1 MARIAF
7 AEAVEAPGLQAAIR
21 SELDRETLRSER
33 LRAALVAGAVAAL
46 LLLVALV
53 WAAEAA
59 PSETFQRR
67 ARLAVEILAALLVYE
82 TGQSL
87 WLGLRARTGRPTPTW
102 FRYVRTFFEISVPT
116 VLIVAG
122 VSPADRLDLLDG
134 AAPFAYFVFIGLAA
148 LYLDSGIC
156 VFAGGVAAL
165 EVELCA
171 RLAHAGGGDLATARI
186 KAAVLLLAGGA
197 SAFVA
202 LQARRRLAAAVNTV
216 AERDRAI
223 GIFGQHVSP
232 QVADILLH
240 QSIELGGEEREVCVM
255 FLDIRDFSVY
265 AAAHT
270 PSEVVDYL
278 NTLFSEAIGI
288 VNRHEGF
295 VNKFLG
301 DGFMAVFG
309 APVNDPQASRHAAA
323 ASADILR
330 MLERFN
336 AEKRIPPTRLGIGLH
351 TGRAVTGN
359 VGSESRKEY
368 TIIGDA
374 VNLAARIEQA
384 TKQFGAPLLVSETVW
399 NHLDPAARRGED
411 LGEVTLK
418 GQAHPTRLYRLS
430 WETDPARP

>member
-1 MARIAF
+1 M
-7 AEAVEAPGLQAAIR
+7 AEAVQGQVIGTPGMDAAVHR
-21 SELDRETLRSER
+21 ELDREMLRSER
-33 LRAALVAGAVAAL
+33 QRAALVGGAVAAL
-46 LLLVALV
+46 LLLVWLLFK
-53 WAAEAA
+53 AESA
-59 PSETFQRR
+59 PSEIFQRR
-67 ARLAVEILAALLVYE
+67 SSLSIKLLAALLLYE
-82 TGQSL
+82 SGIWL
-87 WLGLRARTGRPTPTW
+87 WLRWRDRAGRPTPTA
-102 FRYVRTFFEISVPT
+102 FRYLRTFLEVSVPT
-116 VLIVAG
+116 ALIAAG
-122 VSPADRLDLLDG
+122 SSPADRLDLLDG
-134 AAPFAYFVFIGLAA
+134 AAPFGYFIFIGLST
-148 LYLDSGIC
+148 LYLEPWLC
-156 VFAGGVAAL
+156 LFAGAVAAS
-165 EVELCA
+165 ELAVCA
-171 RLAHAGGGDLATARI
+171 RLADAAGGDLATVRI
-186 KAAVLLLAGGA
+186 KSAVLLLVGA
-197 SAFVA
+197 TAAFVA
-202 LQARRRLAAAVNTV
+202 VHARRRLAAAVATV

-240 QSIELGGEEREVCVM
+240 QNIELGGEEREVCVM

-270 PSEVVDYL
+270 PSQVVDYL
-278 NTLFSEAIGI
+278 NTLFSEAIAI

-309 APVNDPQASRHAAA
+309 APVNDPQASRHAAG
-323 ASADILR
+323 ASSEILR

-336 AEKRIPPTRLGIGLH
+336 TEKRIPPTRLGIGLH

-399 NHLDPAARRGED
+399 NHLDPASRRGED

-418 GQAHPTRLYRLS
+418 GQAHPTRIFRLS
-430 WETDPARP
+430 VELPPARP

>member
-1 MARIAF
+1 MAEIAF
-7 AEAVEAPGLQAAIR
+7 AEAVEAPGLEKAIR
-21 SELDRETLRSER
+21 RELDRETLRSER

-46 LLLVALV
+46 LVLVVLV
-53 WAAEAA
+53 RAAEAA
-59 PSETFQRR
+59 PSEVFQRR
-67 ARLAVEILAALLVYE
+67 ARLATELLAALLLYE
-82 TGQSL
+82 CGQWL
-87 WLGLRARTGRPTPTW
+87 WLGIRARSGRPTPDW
-102 FRYVRTFFEISVPT
+102 FRYLRTALEISVPT

-122 VSPADRLDLLDG
+122 VSPADRLDLLDS
-134 AAPFAYFVFIGLAA
+134 AAPFTYFIFIGLSA
-148 LYLDSGIC
+148 LYLDPSIC
-156 VFAGGVAAL
+156 VFAGAVAAVEF
-165 EVELCA
+165 EVCT
-171 RLAHAGGGDLATARI
+171 RLAHAQGGDLATARI
-186 KAAVLLLAGGA
+186 KAAVLLLVGGA
-197 SAFVA
+197 AAFVA
-202 LQARRRLAAAVNTV
+202 HQARRRLTAAVNTV

-232 QVADILLH
+232 QVADLLLH

-270 PSEVVDYL
+270 PSEVVSYL

-309 APVNDPQASRHAAA
+309 APVNDSQASRHAAA
-323 ASADILR
+323 AAAEILE
-330 MLERFN
+330 MLERYN
-336 AEKRIPPTRLGIGLH
+336 LEKRIPPTRLGIGLH
-351 TGRAVTGN
+351 AGRAVTGN
-359 VGSESRKEY
+359 VGSASRKEY

-384 TKQFGAPLLVSETVW
+384 TKQFQAPLLVSETVW
-399 NHLDPAARRGED
+399 KHLDAAAWRGED

-418 GQAHPTRLYRLS
+418 GQGRPTRLYRLEAGGGS
-430 WETDPARP
+430 VST